1 MRMVGQVEV
10 SEAAYMVGCFRC
22 PNCGDTK
29 FGSITMPD
37 ASLTRCCHGAV
48 NDEEACT
55 SSWPNCDDHLH
66 FYLPLGFV
74 LSIVSEV

>member
-29 FGSITMPD
+29 FGSTTMPD
-37 ASLTRCCHGAV
+37 GSLIRGCQSEGNV
-48 NDEEACT
+48 EACT
-55 SSWPNCDDHLH
+55 FRWPSCDDHLH

-74 LSIVSEV
+74 LSVVSEV